1 MEYLVKMNEKLLKVF
16 PRSFPKIKMEQTL
29 LLVTILISLVTL
41 LIHNHIYQ
49 LDVSR
54 ENIMKSKT
62 DLIREKTIEMN
73 NKLDSLEL
81 NCPENPACPVCPSCP
96 ECPSC
101 NCPEEKEKVC
111 PDCNCPTCPTA
122 PVVQKDTG
130 ATVTGATVTGAS
142 GAKPFRETDGVD
154 SLENSNNLFSNFYS
168 LFSKDK
174 EGDVP
179 IVNSINSNK
188 NTNNNSNKNTNNN
201 SNKNTN
207 NNSNKN
213 TNNNSNK
220 NTNNSNKNTNNNSI
234 NSNSNILG
242 GEMDGFEKVPGY
254 AIVPER

>member
-1 MEYLVKMNEKLLKVF
+1 MEYLVKMNEKLLKVL

-29 LLVTILISLVTL
+29 ILVTILISLVTL

-54 ENIMKSKT
+54 GNIMKSKT

-96 ECPSC
+96 ECPAC

-111 PDCNCPTCPTA
+111 PDCNCPTCPTV

-130 ATVTGATVTGAS
+130 ATVQKDTGTTVPTVQKDTGNGAS

-168 LFSKDK
+168 LFSKDE

-179 IVNSINSNK
+179 IVN
-188 NTNNNSNKNTNNN
+188 TNNSNKNTNNN

-220 NTNNSNKNTNNNSI
+220 NTNNSNNS
-234 NSNSNILG
+234 NKNSNILE

>member
-29 LLVTILISLVTL
+29 ILVTILISLVTL

-54 ENIMKSKT
+54 GNIMKSKT

-122 PVVQKDTG
+122 PVVQKDTD
-130 ATVTGATVTGAS
+130 ATVQKDTGATVQKDTGNGAS

-168 LFSKDK
+168 LFSKDE

-179 IVNSINSNK
+179 IVN
-188 NTNNNSNKNTNNN
+188 T
-201 SNKNTN
+201 

-220 NTNNSNKNTNNNSI
+220 NTNNSNNR
-234 NSNSNILG
+234 NILE

>member
-29 LLVTILISLVTL
+29 IVVTILISLVTL
-41 LIHNHIYQ
+41 VIHHHIYQ
-49 LDVSR
+49 LEESR
-54 ENIMKSKT
+54 GDIIKSKT

-73 NKLDSLEL
+73 DKLDSLEL

-96 ECPSC
+96 VCPAC

-111 PDCNCPTCPTA
+111 PDCNCPTCPTGPVV

-130 ATVTGATVTGAS
+130 PVVPTVQKGTGTGAS

-154 SLENSNNLFSNFYS
+154 SIENSNNLFSNFYS
-168 LFSKDK
+168 LFNKGE

-179 IVNSINSNK
+179 IVNTNKNSNK
-188 NTNNNSNKNTNNN
+188 NSNTSKNSNNSNKNSNN
-201 SNKNTN
+201 SNKNS

-213 TNNNSNK
+213 
-220 NTNNSNKNTNNNSI
+220 
-234 NSNSNILG
+234 SNILE
-242 GEMDGFEKVPGY
+242 GEMGGFENVPGY
-254 AIVPER
+254 AIIPER

>member
-16 PRSFPKIKMEQTL
+16 PRSFPKIKMEQRL
-29 LLVTILISLVTL
+29 IVVTILISLVTL
-41 LIHNHIYQ
+41 VIHHHIYQ
-49 LDVSR
+49 LEESR
-54 ENIMKSKT
+54 GDIMKSKT

-73 NKLDSLEL
+73 DKLDSLEL

-96 ECPSC
+96 VCPAC

-111 PDCNCPTCPTA
+111 PDCNCPTCPTG
-122 PVVQKDTG
+122 PVVQKGTG
-130 ATVTGATVTGAS
+130 PVVPTVQKGTGTGAS

-168 LFSKDK
+168 LFSKDE

-179 IVNSINSNK
+179 IVNTNKNSNNSNHNSNK
-188 NTNNNSNKNTNNN
+188 N
-201 SNKNTN
+201 
-207 NNSNKN
+207 
-213 TNNNSNK
+213 
-220 NTNNSNKNTNNNSI
+220 
-234 NSNSNILG
+234 SNILE